1 MGRRASGWR
10 RGSSPASTA
19 SAGSCA
25 PGSTRASYGED
36 GWLGC
41 GVVVDPAAV
50 VDAKE
55 EGGNQLVVARTP
67 KGQPATWYAGSGWD
81 RSGDFPDVAA
91 WDRHLDA
98 FTARLRSPLKVEV
111 LR

>member
-1 MGRRASGWR
+1 VRTWEHQG
-10 RGSSPASTA
+10 
-19 SAGSCA
+19 
-25 PGSTRASYGED
+25 SYGEG

-41 GVVVDPAAV
+41 GVVVDPAAL

-67 KGQPATWYAGSGWD
+67 EGQPATWYAGSGWD

-98 FTARLRSPLKVEV
+98 FAARLRSPLKVEV
-111 LR
+111 VGLEPAK

>member
-1 MGRRASGWR
+1 MARSLNNLGDLYRDQGQ
-10 RGSSPASTA
+10 
-19 SAGSCA
+19 
-25 PGSTRASYGED
+25 YGQD

-55 EGGNQLVVARTP
+55 EGGNHLVVARTP
-67 KGQPATWYAGSGWD
+67 KGQPATWHAGSGWD
-81 RSGDFPDVAA
+81 KSGSFPDVAA

-98 FTARLRSPLKVEV
+98 FAARLRAPLKVEV
-111 LR
+111 VR